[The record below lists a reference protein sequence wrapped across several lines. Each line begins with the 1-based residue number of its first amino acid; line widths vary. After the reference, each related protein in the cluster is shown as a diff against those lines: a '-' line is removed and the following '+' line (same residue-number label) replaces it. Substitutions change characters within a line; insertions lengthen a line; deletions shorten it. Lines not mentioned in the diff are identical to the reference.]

1 MRIRPLKFMVLV
13 GLIVTL
19 LSACTAL
26 PLPYFNGRALYGE
39 SIGGVV
45 PEMPTEHLVEM
56 IPV

>member
-1 MRIRPLKFMVLV
+1 MVLV